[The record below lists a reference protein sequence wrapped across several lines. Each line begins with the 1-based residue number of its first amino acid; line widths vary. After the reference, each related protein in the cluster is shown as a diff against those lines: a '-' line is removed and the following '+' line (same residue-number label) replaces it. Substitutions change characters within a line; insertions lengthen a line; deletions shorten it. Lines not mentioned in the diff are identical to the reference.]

1 MIKAHSCGF
10 LDILSIMKINNP
22 LVAIKCCV
30 FIFLFQTLAFPSL
43 AFQVIDNG
51 VDTLL
56 VQLESGTVEQ
66 PMIIMDDDFALG
78 GQYIRV
84 EGNNK
89 SASAPPASGKVTLTV
104 ELAGGDYT
112 IWGRTIARDEDSDS
126 FWFQVNDG
134 EIYNWN
140 GIPITPYWGWSQ
152 VSDFR
157 YREVV
162 TWSLPAGTH
171 TITVY
176 YREPNSLLDALFI
189 TNMDAVPTRG
199 DDQYPPNL
207 VNLKSPPTPW
217 QNAYNFSLPGFE
229 FSHPM
234 TVISGSELNMI
245 RHYVDQQI
253 EPQYTAY
260 LKLIAEA
267 EEAQSFVPDA
277 PATMNIMGGY
287 EPNSNLNDIREQ
299 LWRNCHAAYASALA
313 YQFTGEAK
321 YADKALEVMM
331 DWANANTT
339 FTGGDRGLQLGSWF
353 SQVLYAADLIHDY
366 EGYTDSQRD
375 TFNSW
380 WRNNVLIHTLDV
392 LRGKDNN
399 WKDAALLGVFTAS
412 VVLEDTLLLKEALIQ
427 LKSYFYERTDESVQL
442 PGVDWKIKKDENGV
456 YLPREVVR
464 NDGRSGLT
472 YTAYAMTSMVQCL
485 DIAKYAGFDMW
496 HDTTAQ
502 GADIRQLMERYFQW
516 DILDQSFPW
525 NGNPNKSDKRRNSY
539 ELANANLDLSP
550 ELVQWIEN
558 NRPQVAREG
567 DEYATLTKGDIHIT
581 KLVTNIDVMDNQIY
595 NPGDTLPISID
606 ISDPYRVGIEEIQI
620 KFNGETHSI
629 HHDQNVETFIIM
641 PDNNQPEHKV
651 DVIIKDGFG
660 VIKAERFTALNSERA
675 KRLELD
681 FDSTIGSITLS
692 PNQPFYSPGE
702 EVTLTAIAKFPY
714 TFTNWAGS
722 SSATSAEITLVMDQ
736 DYALEA
742 VFELMDDPQLNFNFQ
757 PAHADVIDDYVPE
770 QGRPFQLS
778 NAFSFGW
785 RVDLPLNGIVR
796 NSDDTWDQRKLSY
809 IQMQMGQSEGTSW
822 ELELTN
828 GTYDIQV
835 GFGDPG
841 NLNHVN
847 SFFIEETLFTDPD
860 GKDAFDV
867 YEVTNLVVS
876 DGHLTITPA
885 GENVKINFL
894 KIVPSGM
901 TMRRFLAVGNGTGS
915 GEYAESSIVNI
926 SADPPTG
933 TDDFEWAGDIAFVEN
948 INENA
953 TTLTMPNQDV
963 QVVATYIPTF
973 ALTVENGTGSGNYR
987 EGAVI
992 NIEAATIEGQE
1003 FTRWSGDTQTV
1014 NDISQAST
1022 TVLMPDSPI
1031 TLEAE
1036 YEVVLGLR
1044 DIENSLKVYPNPTYH
1059 EAVIEFLV
1067 HEPTQLTLEVYDLL
1081 GKNTFQLSQLF
1092 ASGQHQIILDN
1103 ELRKGMNVIRILKN
1117 QESIS
1122 HILIRH

>member
-1 MIKAHSCGF
+1 MRYPR
-10 LDILSIMKINNP
+10 LILIVTALSAFNICNLKGQTTDF
-22 LVAIKCCV
+22 AIEEHHL
-30 FIFLFQTLAFPSL
+30 I
-43 AFQVIDNG
+43 
-51 VDTLL
+51 
-56 VQLESGTVEQ
+56 QLESGMVEP
-66 PMIIMDDDFALG
+66 PMVIKVGQFALG
-78 GQYIRV
+78 GQYIQV
-84 EGNNK
+84 EDGNK
-89 SASAPPASGKVTLTV
+89 SSDGAPDDGRVTININ
-104 ELAGGDYT
+104 LAGGNYV
-112 IWGRTIARDEDSDS
+112 IWGRTLAPNEDSDS
-126 FWFQVNDG
+126 FWFQVDDG
-134 EIYNWN
+134 PVYMWNEIRK
-140 GIPITPYWGWSQ
+140 TPYWGWSK
-152 VSDFR
+152 VHHWKGTRNFEALS
-157 YREVV
+157 
-162 TWSLPAGTH
+162 WSLDPGPH
-171 TITVY
+171 QINIY
-176 YREPNSLLDALFI
+176 YREPGTALDALFI
-189 TNMDAVPTRG
+189 TNTDSIPTVG
-199 DDQYPPNL
+199 DEFYPPNVSLL
-207 VNLKSPPTPW
+207 VNPPVPW
-217 QNAYNFSLPGFE
+217 QGDYNLTIPPKFE
-229 FSHPM
+229 FTHPM
-234 TVISGSELNMI
+234 TVIRTSELEMI
-245 RHYVDQQI
+245 KYYVEKRI
-253 EPQYTAY
+253 EPQFTAY
-260 LKLIAEA
+260 QKLLSEA
-267 EEAQSFVPDA
+267 NVAQSFVPDA
-277 PATMNIMGGY
+277 PASIHILPGY
-287 EPNSNLNDIREQ
+287 EPGTNLHIVREQ
-299 LWRNCHAAYASALA
+299 LWSNCHAAYASALA

-321 YADKALEVMM
+321 YADKALEVLM

-339 FTGGDRGLQLGSWF
+339 FTGAGLGLQLGSWF
-353 SQVLYAADLIHDY
+353 SQMLYAADLLHAY
-366 EGYTDSQRD
+366 QGWSLEQRIKFK
-375 TFNSW
+375 TW
-380 WRNNVLIHTLDV
+380 WRAEILIHTQEV
-392 LRGKDNN
+392 LQRRDNN

-427 LKSYFYERTDESVQL
+427 LNSYFHERIDESVEIK
-442 PGVDWKIKKDENGV
+442 GVDWKIRKDEHGV
-456 YLPREVVR
+456 YLPREVTR
-464 NDGRSGLT
+464 NAGRSGLT
-472 YTAYAMTSMVQCL
+472 YTAYAMTSLSQCL
-485 DIAKYAGFDMW
+485 DIAKYAGFNFW
-496 HDTTAQ
+496 HDSTAQ
-502 GADIRQLMERYFQW
+502 GGTIAELMETYFQW
-516 DILDQSFPW
+516 DIMDQPFPW
-525 NGNPNKSDKRRNSY
+525 HPNPDKSDKRRNSY

-567 DEYATLTKGDIHIT
+567 DEYATLTKGDIHLT
-581 KLVTNIDVMDNQIY
+581 KLVTDINVMDNQIY

-606 ISDPYRVGIEEIQI
+606 ISDPYGVGLEEIQI

-660 VIKAERFTALNSERA
+660 VIKAERFTALNAERA

-681 FDSTIGSITLS
+681 FDSTNGSITLS

-722 SSATSAEITLVMDQ
+722 SSATSATITLVMDQ

-948 INENA
+948 VSENA
-953 TTLTMPNQDV
+953 TTLTMPDQDV

-973 ALTVENGTGSGNYR
+973 ALTVENGTGTGNYR

-1003 FTRWSGDTQTV
+1003 FTGWSGDTQAV

-1044 DIENSLKVYPNPTYH
+1044 DIENSLKVYPNPTTDDLFLEFELLTPTSLGLSIHDLSGKLLYRQTNNLQIGLH
-1059 EAVIEFLV
+1059 KLNLKEELVKGINVLQIE
-1067 HEPTQLTLEVYDLL
+1067 T
-1081 GKNTFQLSQLF
+1081 N
-1092 ASGQHQIILDN
+1092 GQKISRL
-1103 ELRKGMNVIRILKN
+1103 ILK
-1117 QESIS
+1117 Q
-1122 HILIRH
+1122 